1 MKTYILLTLCL
12 VFGLNLSAQNVSQK
26 EMAMSLGNQNAFVV
40 DLEGADDG
48 LAEDVWK
55 DYLKDYG
62 KVKRNKK
69 AGEYYCEDCAISII
83 SSSPMQVTLILD
95 ERKDMTVAS
104 AFFDTGS
111 SFITEEG
118 SDVMAE
124 KAEKF
129 MYNYALDVKRK
140 VIENELKEQ
149 EKELKNFNKD
159 QEKLEKANKGYH
171 NDIEKAKKQIVE
183 AEENIEQNLKDQEA
197 KQIEIKNQM
206 KLVEEVTERL
216 NSVGK
221 N

>member
-12 VFGLNLSAQNVSQK
+12 FFGFSLSAQVVTQK
-26 EMAMSLGNQNAFVV
+26 EMAMSLGNQIGFVV

-55 DYLKDYG
+55 EYLKEYC

-69 AGEYYCEDCAISII
+69 ADEYYCEDCKVSLL
-83 SSSPMQVTLILD
+83 STSPMQVTLKLD
-95 ERKDMTVAS
+95 ERKEMTVAS

-111 SFITEEG
+111 SFISSEADG
-118 SDVMAE
+118 SMAE
-124 KAEKF
+124 SVEKF
-129 MYNYALDVKRK
+129 MYNYALEVKRS
-140 VIENELKEQ
+140 VIENDLKEQ

-159 QEKLEKANKGYH
+159 QEKLEKLNKGFH
-171 NDIEKAKKQIVE
+171 KDIEKAKKQIVE
-183 AEENIEQNLKDQEA
+183 AEENIEKNLKEQEA
-197 KQIEIKNQM
+197 KQIEIKSQL
-206 KLVEEVTERL
+206 KLVEGITGRL